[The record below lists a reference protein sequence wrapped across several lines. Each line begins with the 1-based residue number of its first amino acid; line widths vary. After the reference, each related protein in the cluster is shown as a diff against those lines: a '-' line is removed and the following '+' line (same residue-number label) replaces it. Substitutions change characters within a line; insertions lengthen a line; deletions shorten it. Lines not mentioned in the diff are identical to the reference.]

1 MLSSSRRRSI
11 ERSRTVTS
19 APRPAA
25 IRAAL
30 APTMP
35 PPITSTLPAATPGTP
50 PRRTP
55 EPPAGRPSMKA
66 PAGGVGDRL
75 VGDAGRAGVD
85 QALGQL
91 GVGRQVQVGEE
102 GVARLEH
109 RHLGGLGLLDL
120 DDRLGRREDGGG
132 IGDDR
137 RALDRVVVV
146 GDPGADAGPRLDE
159 HPVAV
164 LGQLAHA
171 GRGHRD
177 PVLLLLHLGR
187 HADLH
192 RQSPRIAV
200 DVSGMVRLGRT
211 ARQASCLNLLDS
223 TVMDEIDDRILGI
236 LATNGR
242 ASFAALGEAVGLS
255 PHGTADRVRK
265 LERDGVITGYAAR
278 IDPAGVGRSLDAFI
292 DVRLLPT
299 TDPEKFER
307 RVAKLASVREM
318 AFLTGR
324 FDYQLRVACRD
335 ADDLNQT
342 VRAIRQGGAAGTETR
357 IVLRAS
363 RFDRGAAR
371 TD

>member
-1 MLSSSRRRSI
+1 
-11 ERSRTVTS
+11 
-19 APRPAA
+19 
-25 IRAAL
+25 
-30 APTMP
+30 
-35 PPITSTLPAATPGTP
+35 
-50 PRRTP
+50 
-55 EPPAGRPSMKA
+55 
-66 PAGGVGDRL
+66 
-75 VGDAGRAGVD
+75 
-85 QALGQL
+85 
-91 GVGRQVQVGEE
+91 
-102 GVARLEH
+102 
-109 RHLGGLGLLDL
+109 
-120 DDRLGRREDGGG
+120 
-132 IGDDR
+132 
-137 RALDRVVVV
+137 
-146 GDPGADAGPRLDE
+146 
-159 HPVAV
+159 
-164 LGQLAHA
+164 
-171 GRGHRD
+171 
-177 PVLLLLHLGR
+177 
-187 HADLH
+187 
-192 RQSPRIAV
+192 
-200 DVSGMVRLGRT
+200 
-211 ARQASCLNLLDS
+211 
-223 TVMDEIDDRILGI
+223 MDEIDDRILGI

-265 LERDGVITGYAAR
+265 LERDGVITGYTAR